1 MILYVFSS
9 RALCYLYLYSTVL
22 HLHYLHCTVPA
33 LRSTYYS
40 IPGTCTYN
48 TGTWYCRYR
57 YQINGRT
64 KARAIFTL
72 FAMGGR
78 CKV

>member
-40 IPGTCTYN
+40 IPGTGIVG
-48 TGTWYCRYR
+48 TGT
-57 YQINGRT
+57 
-64 KARAIFTL
+64 K
-72 FAMGGR
+72 
-78 CKV
+78 